1 MKVQTAIQT
10 FAVAILVVAA
20 GMLTQ
25 PASSAE
31 ELRYLSPSVLAVS
44 KCGGEVYVLESG
56 VNRLA
61 VLNTEDGTVK
71 ATIKLPG
78 QPTGIA
84 VSQACATDLY
94 VTCANPE
101 GIVCRVDLKKGKV
114 VRKIKAGWGACGPVL
129 NPDETLLYVC
139 NRYEDEVVTINL
151 KRRKTIERV
160 AVSRQPIGA
169 ALTPDGKYLLVANH
183 LPEGRADRDYVSA
196 AVTVIETSRS
206 RVVNNIVLPNGS
218 TSVKAVTVS
227 PDGRYAYVTH
237 ILGRYQMP
245 TTQLERGWMNTNAL
259 SVIDIEKRNLL
270 NTVLLDDVDRG
281 AANPWGVAC
290 SEDGETVYV
299 THAGTHELSVIDM
312 PALLEKLQG
321 LPEEADPYRTPQYT
335 AASISAKDVPND
347 LSFLVGVRKRVP
359 LKEKGPRG
367 VAVHGTT
374 VYTANYFA
382 GSLCKVDLSDRERP
396 KVTPIS
402 LGEEEEIS
410 IERKGELLFHDADIC
425 FQGWQSCTSCHPDS
439 RTDALNWDLLNDGI
453 GNPKN
458 SKSMLLAHETP
469 PAMSLG
475 IRADAQTAVRAG
487 IKHILF
493 IVRPEEDAEA
503 IDAYLKSLK
512 PAPSPYLNRGKL
524 SREAKQGKKLFLDN
538 EVGCGNCHSG
548 PLYTDLEMYDVGTRG
563 RFDRND
569 VFDTPALIEVWRSGP
584 YLHDGGA
591 ATIEDVLTT
600 RNTEDRH
607 GKTSHLSDDEL
618 ADLAEFVL
626 SL

>member
-1 MKVQTAIQT
+1 M
-10 FAVAILVVAA
+10 
-20 GMLTQ
+20 
-25 PASSAE
+25 
-31 ELRYLSPSVLAVS
+31 
-44 KCGGEVYVLESG
+44 
-56 VNRLA
+56 
-61 VLNTEDGTVK
+61 
-71 ATIKLPG
+71 
-78 QPTGIA
+78 
-84 VSQACATDLY
+84 
-94 VTCANPE
+94 
-101 GIVCRVDLKKGKV
+101 
-114 VRKIKAGWGACGPVL
+114 
-129 NPDETLLYVC
+129 
-139 NRYEDEVVTINL
+139 
-151 KRRKTIERV
+151 
-160 AVSRQPIGA
+160 
-169 ALTPDGKYLLVANH
+169 
-183 LPEGRADRDYVSA
+183 
-196 AVTVIETSRS
+196 
-206 RVVNNIVLPNGS
+206 
-218 TSVKAVTVS
+218 
-227 PDGRYAYVTH
+227 
-237 ILGRYQMP
+237 
-245 TTQLERGWMNTNAL
+245 
-259 SVIDIEKRNLL
+259 
-270 NTVLLDDVDRG
+270 
-281 AANPWGVAC
+281 
-290 SEDGETVYV
+290 
-299 THAGTHELSVIDM
+299 
-312 PALLEKLQG
+312 
-321 LPEEADPYRTPQYT
+321 
-335 AASISAKDVPND
+335 
-347 LSFLVGVRKRVP
+347 
-359 LKEKGPRG
+359 
-367 VAVHGTT
+367 HGTT